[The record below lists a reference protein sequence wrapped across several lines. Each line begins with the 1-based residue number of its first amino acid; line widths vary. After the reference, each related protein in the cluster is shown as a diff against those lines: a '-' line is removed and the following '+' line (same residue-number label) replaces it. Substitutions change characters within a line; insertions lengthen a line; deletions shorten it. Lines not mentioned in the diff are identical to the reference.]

1 MRSLKASSLL
11 VLAGALLC
19 SAGLLAQSPT
29 AAPRIVSYVDESS
42 RTTLKGNVPHL
53 ARAEFD
59 QGEAD
64 ATTQLT
70 NMRLVLSR
78 SSEQQAAL
86 DSYLAQLQDK
96 SSPNYHKWLTPQ
108 QFGTLYGPADSDIAA
123 LVGWLQSHGFTVEPL
138 SPGHTNIAF
147 SGSVSQ
153 VEEAFHTSI
162 HSFQTADAQFYS
174 NTTDPQIP
182 AALAGVVMGIC
193 ARNPWAAQ
201 PANQAA

>member
-1 MRSLKASSLL
+1 
-11 VLAGALLC
+11 
-19 SAGLLAQSPT
+19 
-29 AAPRIVSYVDESS
+29 
-42 RTTLKGNVPHL
+42 
-53 ARAEFD
+53 
-59 QGEAD
+59 
-64 ATTQLT
+64 
-70 NMRLVLSR
+70 MRLVLSR

-182 AALAGVVMGIC
+182 AALAGVVMGI
-193 ARNPWAAQ
+193 AT
-201 PANQAA
+201 